1 MNGRTCIVTRKNA
14 SAKTLIRFVI
24 GPNNQIVPDL
34 KANLPGRGVWV
45 SANHSVVEEAI
56 KQKAFNK
63 SFKTDV
69 EVASDLAHIVDTL
82 LLKAALGS
90 LSMMRKAGAIVM
102 GATKV
107 DAAIRSGQV
116 ILVLHAKGATED
128 GKRKISQAIHTI
140 RQQTN
145 QNIKTVSLFTSD
157 EMRMAFG
164 TNPVMHTALLNTK
177 AAEGFLKT
185 LYKLIAYRD
194 DKHSKPSEMTAQVVK
209 EIQ

>member
-1 MNGRTCIVTRKNA
+1 MNERTCIVTRKNA
-14 SAKTLIRFVI
+14 SAQTLIRFVI

-34 KANLPGRGVWV
+34 KSNLPGRGVWV
-45 SANHSVVEEAI
+45 SSRRSAIEEAI
-56 KQKAFNK
+56 RKKAFNK

-69 EVASDLAHIVDTL
+69 EVASNLAHIVDTL

-90 LSMMRKAGAIVM
+90 LSIARKAGAVVM

-116 ILVLHAKGATED
+116 ILVLHAKEATED
-128 GKRKISQAIHTI
+128 GKRKIAQAIHTI
-140 RQQTN
+140 QQKTN
-145 QNIKTVSLFTSD
+145 QDIKTTSLFTSY
-157 EMRMAFG
+157 EMRVAFG
-164 TNPVMHTALLNTK
+164 ANPVMHAALLNMK

-185 LYKLIAYRD
+185 INKLIAYRD
-194 DKHSKPSEMTAQVVK
+194 DKHSKPGEMTAQAVK

>member
-1 MNGRTCIVTRKNA
+1 MNERTCIVTRKNA

-34 KANLPGRGVWV
+34 KSNLPGRGVWV
-45 SANHSVVEEAI
+45 LSHRSVIEEAI
-56 KQKAFNK
+56 KRKAFNK

-69 EVASDLAHIVDTL
+69 EVASNLAHIVDTL

-90 LSMMRKAGAIVM
+90 LSIARKAGAVVM

-116 ILVLHAKGATED
+116 ILVLHAKEATEN
-128 GKRKISQAIHTI
+128 GKQKISQAIHTI
-140 RQQTN
+140 QKQTN
-145 QNIKTVSLFTSD
+145 QTIETISLFTSD
-157 EMRMAFG
+157 DMSVAFG
-164 TNPVMHTALLNTK
+164 ANPVIHAALLNMK

-185 LYKLIAYRD
+185 VHKLIAYRD
-194 DKHSKPSEMTAQVVK
+194 DKHYKPGDRTAQAVK

>member
-1 MNGRTCIVTRKNA
+1 MNERTCIVTRKNS

-34 KANLPGRGVWV
+34 KSNLPGRGVWV
-45 SANHSVVEEAI
+45 SSHRSAIEEAI

-69 EVASDLAHIVDTL
+69 EVASNLAHIVEML

-90 LSMMRKAGAIVM
+90 LSMARKAGVIVM

-107 DAAIRSGQV
+107 DAAIRSGKV
-116 ILVLHAKGATED
+116 IFVLHAKEATEN
-128 GKRKISQAIHTI
+128 GKRKILQAIHTI
-140 RQQTN
+140 QQQTN
-145 QNIKTVSLFTSD
+145 QNIKTTSLFTSD
-157 EMRMAFG
+157 EMHMAFG
-164 TNPVMHTALLNTK
+164 THSVMHAALLNMK

-185 LYKLIAYRD
+185 IHKLIDYRD
-194 DKHSKPSEMTAQVVK
+194 DKHKAW
-209 EIQ
+209 

>member
-14 SAKTLIRFVI
+14 SAKMLIRFVI

-45 SANHSVVEEAI
+45 SANYSVVEEAV
-56 KQKAFNK
+56 KQKAFKK

-90 LSMMRKAGAIVM
+90 LSMMRKAGAIVT

-140 RQQTN
+140 QQQTN
-145 QNIKTVSLFTSD
+145 QNIKTISLFTSD